1 MKFRTEIPTEP
12 SNFQINHETA
22 ILMMG
27 SCFTDNI
34 GEKLDES
41 LFPVKINPF
50 GVVYNPFSVF
60 QGLEIILNNKE
71 YLEEDLFEQ
80 DGIWHSW
87 DHHSTFS
94 ASDKYEVL
102 KKINAEI
109 KESHRHLKTAKY
121 LILTFGTAWSYH
133 LKSTKSIVGNCHKV
147 PSENFDRKL
156 AEVSQIVNAFETI
169 KDKLSQFN
177 PDIRIILT
185 VSPVR
190 HWKDGAHGNQLSK
203 SILHLAINRILQ
215 NAEKSVEY
223 FPSYEIMM
231 DDLRDYRFYADDLL
245 HPNDQAIEY
254 IYEKFEG
261 YYFNNETVSINKKL
275 ETIIKA
281 SKHRLFDKN
290 SEKSRKFIEKQISKI
305 DELKSEFPFLGVEN
319 LISGYSTNKE

>member
-1 MKFRTEIPTEP
+1 MKFRTEIPTE
-12 SNFQINHETA
+12 SSSFQINHESP

-34 GEKLDES
+34 GEKLEEF

-60 QGLEIILNNKE
+60 QGLDIILNNKE

-94 ASDKYEVL
+94 APDKSKVL

-109 KESHRHLKTAKY
+109 KESNRLLKKAKY
-121 LILTFGTAWSYH
+121 IILTFGTAWAYH
-133 LKSTKSIVGNCHKV
+133 LKSTQSIVGNCHKV
-147 PSENFDRKL
+147 PSQNFDRKL
-156 AEVSQIVNAFETI
+156 AEVSEIVNAFETI
-169 KDKLSQFN
+169 KAKLSKFN
-177 PDIRIILT
+177 PDIKVILT

-203 SILHLAINRILQ
+203 SILHLAIDRILQ

-261 YYFNNETVSINKKL
+261 FYFNEKTKL
-275 ETIIKA
+275 LNARIDKLLKA
-281 SKHRLFDKN
+281 SKHRLFDKD
-290 SEKSRKFIEKQISKI
+290 SEKSKAFIENQLINVQALKREYSFINI
-305 DELKSEFPFLGVEN
+305 DSLLSELSDK
-319 LISGYSTNKE
+319 K